1 LKSLL
6 AAFRFLTTLPVGA
19 PAGEKEEEALAS
31 SMVFFP
37 LVGLSIGGCLFLIY
51 RGGSLIFSP
60 LLSNLLV
67 LLGWIAITGALHLD
81 GFMDT
86 IDGLAGGRNREER
99 LKIMSDSSAGAK
111 SVVGLVSLLGLKFL
125 LLLEIEPSLKM
136 GTLLLA
142 PAVGRWSMVLA
153 ASLAP
158 CAREE
163 GLAKTF
169 VTHKGRAAVFWT
181 SLTVALL
188 GLAIFRS
195 PSLLVIGICLGVVYL
210 LTLYFKSRIGGIS
223 GDTLGALNEIIE
235 VSALFSIYCLGKAR
249 AI

>member
-1 LKSLL
+1 M
-6 AAFRFLTTLPVGA
+6 GA

-31 SMVFFP
+31 SMIFFP

-86 IDGLAGGRNREER
+86 VDGLAGGKNRQER

-125 LLLEIEPSLKM
+125 LLVEIEPSLKM
-136 GTLLLA
+136 GTLLFA

-153 ASLAP
+153 AHLAP

-163 GLAKTF
+163 GLAKAF
-169 VTHKGRAAVFWT
+169 ITHKGGAVVFWT
-181 SLTVALL
+181 SLTLAIL
-188 GLAIFRS
+188 GLVIFRS
-195 PSLLVIGICLGVVYL
+195 SFLLVIGICLVVMYVS
-210 LTLYFKSRIGGIS
+210 TLYFKSRIGGIT

>member
-6 AAFRFLTTLPVGA
+6 TAFRFLTILPLGSA
-19 PAGEKEEEALAS
+19 AGKKEEEGLTS

-60 LLSNLLV
+60 LLTNLLV
-67 LLGWIAITGALHLD
+67 LLGWIVITGALHLD

-86 IDGLAGGRNREER
+86 VDGLSGGRNREER
-99 LKIMSDSSAGAK
+99 LKIMSDSSTGAK
-111 SVVGLVSLLGLKFL
+111 GVVGLVSLLGLKFL

-136 GTLLLA
+136 GTLLFA
-142 PAVGRWSMVLA
+142 PAVGRWSMVLTTH
-153 ASLAP
+153 LAP
-158 CAREE
+158 CAREK
-163 GLAKTF
+163 GLAKAF
-169 VTHKGRAAVFWT
+169 ITHKGGAVVFWT
-181 SLTVALL
+181 SLTLAIL
-188 GLAIFRS
+188 GLVIFKS
-195 PSLLVIGICLGVVYL
+195 SFLLVIGICLVVMYVS
-210 LTLYFKSRIGGIS
+210 TLYFKSRIGGIT